1 MYAVFKK
8 SVNLLCQ
15 ELSFNKVFKKSLIP
29 TDLHTIRKKAGSV
42 LVSVYLSCSAE
53 NIKVTLQCVRDLDL
67 PKYNTLQLFE

>member
-1 MYAVFKK
+1 MYAVFEK

-15 ELSFNKVFKKSLIP
+15 ELSFNKVFKNSLIP
-29 TDLHTIRKKAGSV
+29 KDLHTIRKKAGSV
-42 LVSVYLSCSAE
+42 LVSVYLICSAE